1 MKKNSTVNTFQD
13 GLIMDLNPLLTPNS
27 ALTNCLNGT
36 IVTFNGNENV
46 LQNDMGNGRVETAYL
61 PQGYVP
67 LGTAELGGII
77 YIVSYNP
84 LINKCQIG
92 CFPSPER
99 NITSDEIKQGSNC
112 SVSNSNFRD
121 KNNDITTTEYKVELL
136 PDNMKLNP
144 GDQYSIYSTNK
155 GITNNFH
162 TLSFIGNTEHNMN
175 NTDSQI
181 YKNVEIHVISISDD
195 GKITYL
201 DDSVKWFENTFVGIT
216 KEPGETQ
223 LTEKEYRSDYYIR
236 EVDSANDETINTNI
250 NTDIDN
256 YRSLV
261 SSAYNIFNSKTSG
274 KLALLFKLNVIDTFS
289 ATWECFDIQDTKFT
303 KKDGT
308 EGINREVKIDFNI
321 NYTSQHSTI
330 NPNCIISNITKS
342 GDIKCKDK
350 DDKDEKEIQLS
361 EVNWMNID
369 IPENR
374 KNDGTDSNISVP
386 LSKYTK
392 DENNKVTST
401 RLTFVCEDFDKSKN
415 YQLVCKL
422 TPSMSFGNLPYL
434 SQTLTINLEKINSGE
449 IEINDWRYYV
459 TSKEAII
466 NFNLDAYPKAKQ
478 KIEEIKLKFLPP
490 QFLWISEKSNDNGY
504 REYTSEKIGG
514 AIYYDKC
521 DKIIQVGKIQ
531 SGQYQ
536 TKLTLGDIYPKN
548 CLFLVDIILKIS
560 KEGKYSYYHYSKFL
574 YTCGIFNDEYYSG
587 KNFDKLCIDDYLKP
601 TMECVLSN
609 NILNQTSSV
618 PDDIDGILGHVSSSE
633 DYANGTM
640 CAQTTNI
647 NDTSDFE
654 CNIVDENH
662 PDSFI
667 YESEIE
673 TNVKVKDIRYIN
685 NEPISDTKYDK
696 NGRDEVQSIKDENP
710 TSIELLNGII
720 KTLEENN
727 KYKDCFS
734 PRIYNNKIDIT
745 GVIYS
750 RINALVENKTVTSQN
765 CLRPVLYTIYDLD
778 SLGLQKYDDGNIN
791 FKYSFVMESGDHG
804 GGDDFKLTMRKY
816 SITSTTFP
824 NEFAGASQN
833 FYMMDEV
840 ETGKDDFG
848 GDGSFTKNWN
858 QVNKFKNQAVQWMEE
873 TGNLFAF
880 WQFNYRSDHK
890 HQRKWKDGTGCRNT
904 FESYSNNRQYANLF
918 MIRGKNDMF
927 YPMNYFMGYNYQHY
941 QNNSDY
947 VGAHRKGS
955 NEFSKVV
962 IALLTQLYYVQKG
975 SETSMTTP
983 RVTNINYVNDYNV
996 ELELEFSKKIDS
1008 ISAKI
1013 KSYTDEY
1020 GNTIE
1025 TYELKKQQ
1033 SEQSEQ
1039 SKYPNIYVKKNIKN
1053 ITGSYTKNYF
1063 INNDELYE
1071 KYSSNKSLICSCIAK
1086 TGYGNY
1092 TVNANQEGVLYT
1104 PKCFEGVSTT
1114 EFIPS
1119 FNKNGTLYINTEL
1132 QINEETGVI
1141 TMKFPSNENTERI
1154 TDELMSSLRIDSD
1167 YKLYADDSKILKNN
1181 SDMRCAEY
1189 SAQSTDFNIK
1199 FKGNSSVKVYLGQN
1213 IKK

>member
-1 MKKNSTVNTFQD
+1 MKKDSTVNTFQD

-112 SVSNSNFRD
+112 SVNNLNFRD

-136 PDNMKLNP
+136 PNNMKLNP

-162 TLSFIGNTEHNMN
+162 TLSFIGNTKHNMN

-201 DDSVKWFENTFVGIT
+201 DDSLKWFENTFIEET
-216 KEPGETQ
+216 YKPGESEPNK
-223 LTEKEYRSDYYIR
+223 EKYNADYYIR
-236 EVDSANDETINTNI
+236 EVDGANDETI

-289 ATWECFDIQDTKFT
+289 ATWECHNIQDKEIT
-303 KKDGT
+303 DGSEKST
-308 EGINREVKIDFNI
+308 TREVKIDFNI

-330 NPNCIISNITKS
+330 NPNRIISNITTE
-342 GDIKCKDK
+342 DNIKCKGNKNRDVS
-350 DDKDEKEIQLS
+350 LS
-361 EVNWMNID
+361 EINWMDFD
-369 IPENR
+369 IPKDR
-374 KNDGTDSNISVP
+374 KNDGTDSNIIVP
-386 LSKYTK
+386 LSKYGERQNGAITA
-392 DENNKVTST
+392 EE
-401 RLTFVCEDFDKSKN
+401 LIFVCEKFNKN
-415 YQLVCKL
+415 ENYNLKCEL

-459 TSKEAII
+459 NSKEAII
-466 NFNLDAYPKAKQ
+466 NFNLDAYPKSKQ
-478 KIEEIKLKFLPP
+478 KIEEIKLQFLPP
-490 QFLWISEKSNDNGY
+490 QYIYALKPFEGDNY
-504 REYTSEKIGG
+504 KIDNEKING
-514 AIYYDKC
+514 ITYYEDC

-536 TKLTLGDIYPKN
+536 TKLKLGDIYPKN
-548 CLFLVDIILKIS
+548 CLFLVDIVLKIS
-560 KEGKYSYYHYSKFL
+560 ENGYYSYYHYSKFL
-574 YTCGIFNDEYYSG
+574 YTCSIFNDKYYSNE
-587 KNFDKLCIDDYLKP
+587 NFDKLRIGDYLKP
-601 TMECVLSN
+601 TMECILSN
-609 NILNQTSSV
+609 NILNQTSSI
-618 PDDIDGILGHVSSSE
+618 PDDIDGILGHISLST

-647 NDTSDFE
+647 NDTSDIE
-654 CNIVDENH
+654 CNIVDENYS
-662 PDSFI
+662 DLFI
-667 YESEIE
+667 YKPLNG
-673 TNVKVKDIRYIN
+673 TDVKVKDIRYIN
-685 NEPISDTKYDK
+685 NDPISDTKYDK
-696 NGRDEVQSIKDENP
+696 NGRDAVQSIKDENS

-720 KTLEENN
+720 KTSEENN
-727 KYKDCFS
+727 KYKDCFI
-734 PRIYNNKIDIT
+734 PHIYKNKIDIT

-804 GGDDFKLTMRKY
+804 GSNDFKLTMRKY
-816 SITSTTFP
+816 SITSKTFP

-840 ETGKDDFG
+840 ETGKKDFG

-858 QVNKFKNQAVQWMEE
+858 QVNKFKNQAVPWMEE

-904 FESYSNNRQYANLF
+904 FESYSNRQYANLF

-941 QNNSDY
+941 QNDRDH
-947 VGAHRKGS
+947 VKAHREGS
-955 NEFSKVV
+955 NEFSKVI

-996 ELELEFSKKIDS
+996 ELELEFSKQISSS
-1008 ISAKI
+1008 ICVKI
-1013 KSYTDEY
+1013 KPYTYTDPDT
-1020 GNTIE
+1020 NTKKTIE
-1025 TYELKKQQ
+1025 TYELN
-1033 SEQSEQ
+1033 SLL
-1039 SKYPNIYVKKNIKN
+1039 SKYPNIYVEGHVKNV
-1053 ITGSYTKNYF
+1053 TCSYTKNYF

-1092 TVNANQEGVLYT
+1092 TVNASQEGVLYT

-1114 EFIPS
+1114 KFIPS

-1141 TMKFPSNENTERI
+1141 TMKFPRNENTERI

-1199 FKGNSSVKVYLGQN
+1199 FKGNSSVEVYLGQN
-1213 IKK
+1213 I